1 MIQGIIDIGSNTIR
15 LAVYRLERNRVPELL
30 LKKKH
35 QVGLA
40 GFIEENKMMPEGIA
54 KACSVLQEYRI
65 LLEQF
70 HIERVVAFAT
80 AALRNVEN
88 SNEAVQEIIA
98 QTGISIRIISG
109 AEEAELDFLG
119 AVNGVSENCGLLV
132 DVGGGST
139 ELVAYNDMKKE
150 KVASLPIG
158 SLAMYKKHIKGI
170 LPTAEE
176 IAAIRTETRAV
187 IEQELDFAGD
197 QYGFICGIGGTF
209 KGAKLL
215 HNAIWGCDEEN
226 CLIEV
231 QHIAK
236 IIKRLQCNRSDIPSD
251 LLELLLQ
258 TVPERIKTVV
268 PGLVIIDTLAAY
280 FSSSQ
285 IMYSDSGVRE
295 GYIYRY
301 IMPQLRLGEQIE

>member
-54 KACSVLQEYRI
+54 KACSVLKEYRI

-70 HIERVVAFAT
+70 HIEKVVAFTT

-88 SNEAVQEIIA
+88 SREAVQEIIA
-98 QTGISIRIISG
+98 QTGIFIRIISG

-119 AVNGVSENCGLLV
+119 AVNGVSENSGLLI

-139 ELVAYNDMKKE
+139 ELVAYHDMKKG
-150 KVASLPIG
+150 KVVSLPIG

-170 LPTAEE
+170 LPTDEE

-197 QYGFICGIGGTF
+197 QYRFICGIGGTF

-215 HNAIWGCDEEN
+215 HNAIWSCDEEN

-236 IIKRLQCNRSDIPSD
+236 IIKRLQCDRSDIPSD

-280 FSSSQ
+280 FHSSQ

-301 IMPQLRLGEQIE
+301 IMPQLKLEEQVE